1 MYQNQD
7 ILSRI
12 RTTKI
17 HAAAFNFRGLP
28 LEVRNEIYGY
38 IVGKEYN
45 FLWPGYR
52 AEAYIGNV
60 DDIAMAPGGRI
71 DLAILSISKDTRAE
85 AMPVLHSKG
94 ILSYQI
100 EFGYEKFGILHPSTQ
115 IVTKNVRNI
124 QLDMHMVFALDKII
138 GTRHARYLR
147 KLSKAT

>member
-7 ILSRI
+7 LLSLI
-12 RTTKI
+12 MTTKI

-60 DDIAMAPGGRI
+60 DDTAMAPVGRM
-71 DLAILSISKDTRAE
+71 DLVVLCVSKDMKAE
-85 AMPVLHSKG
+85 AMPVLHLKG
-94 ILSYQI
+94 LLSYQI
-100 EFGYEKFGILHPSTQ
+100 DFGYEKFGILHPSSQ
-115 IVTKNVRNI
+115 ILTDNMRSI
-124 QLDMHMVFALDKII
+124 QLDYTWFSLWTIQLVQDM
-138 GTRHARYLR
+138 R
-147 KLSKAT
+147 ATSGS

>member
-7 ILSRI
+7 LLSLI
-12 RTTKI
+12 MTTKI

-60 DDIAMAPGGRI
+60 DDTAMAPVGRI
-71 DLAILSISKDTRAE
+71 DLAVLCVSKDTRAE
-85 AMPVLHSKG
+85 AMPILYLKG
-94 ILSYQI
+94 LLSYQV
-100 EFGYEKFGILHPSTQ
+100 EFGYEIFYILPPKS
-115 IVTKNVRNI
+115 
-124 QLDMHMVFALDKII
+124 
-138 GTRHARYLR
+138 
-147 KLSKAT
+147 